1 MQTQIKS
8 FILSITMPVIKLET
22 KINAPV
28 ERVFDLSRS
37 IDLHTKSTSKSNEK
51 AIAGRTCGLID
62 LGETVTWQA
71 THFGVRQTLTSKIV
85 AFERPTHFRDSMQ
98 RGIFKRIDHDH
109 FFEEIGGETLMRD
122 RFDYDAPLW
131 ILGKIADTLFLENYM
146 TGFLQER
153 NGMIKEIAES
163 EKWREYI
170 LQKPARQ

>member
-1 MQTQIKS
+1 
-8 FILSITMPVIKLET
+8 MPVIKLET

-51 AIAGRTCGLID
+51 AIAGRTGGLINF
-62 LGETVTWQA
+62 GETVTWRA
-71 THFGVRQTLTSKIV
+71 THFGVRQTLTSKIT

-109 FFEEIGGETLMRD
+109 FFEEIENGTLMRD
-122 RFDYDAPLW
+122 SFDYDAPLW
-131 ILGKIADTLFLENYM
+131 ILGKIADILFLENYM

-153 NGMIKEIAES
+153 NRMIKEIAES
-163 EKWREYI
+163 EKWREY
-170 LQKPARQ
+170 LF